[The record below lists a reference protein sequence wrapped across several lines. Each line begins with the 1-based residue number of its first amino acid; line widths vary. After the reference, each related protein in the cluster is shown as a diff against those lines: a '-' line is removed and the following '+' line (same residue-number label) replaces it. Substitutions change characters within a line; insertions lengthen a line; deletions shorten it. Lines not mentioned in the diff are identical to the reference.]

1 MNDTPGCRHTPLLCS
16 AAAGATILYC
26 VDDDTRRETRGG
38 GGGTFALSRPAT
50 TVRKSNPGIFPS
62 ACPRILHRDVC
73 ILSSSSP
80 STSFTR
86 PLLCT
91 PPPLTSCRKTG
102 TVSSS
107 PSFGPRTTTPGVYRS
122 FTRRVLAITE
132 NHLILSHV
140 PHTRASDA
148 FLRGRRS
155 GT

>member
-1 MNDTPGCRHTPLLCS
+1 MRERERGRERVNDTPDRRHSPLLCS

-26 VDDDTRRETRGG
+26 VDDDTRRETRG

-73 ILSSSSP
+73 ILSSSSS
-80 STSFTR
+80 STSFTRR

-91 PPPLTSCRKTG
+91 PPPLTSWRKTG

-107 PSFGPRTTTPGVYRS
+107 PSLGQRTTTPGVYRP
-122 FTRRVLAITE
+122 FTRRVLAIAK
-132 NHLILSHV
+132 NHLILPHV
-140 PHTRASDA
+140 PHTRV
-148 FLRGRRS
+148 F
-155 GT
+155 